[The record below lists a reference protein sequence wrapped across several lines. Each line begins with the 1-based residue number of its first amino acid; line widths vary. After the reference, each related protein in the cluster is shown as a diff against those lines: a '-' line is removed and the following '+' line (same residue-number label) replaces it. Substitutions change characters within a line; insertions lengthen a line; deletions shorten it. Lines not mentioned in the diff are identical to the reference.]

1 MRAQWQV
8 FHIWL
13 SRHNYKRWSSL
24 LHQFFKF
31 EISLW
36 NILSWY
42 LQIVSSQIYFPFGC
56 NLKTAN
62 STFMNLD
69 KILFS
74 YIYMGRISGCGQG
87 SLKPWVPH
95 RLRPANSPQKGSWP
109 GSHQNLPENEAET
122 VSKQEGSL
130 EIRSCVVG
138 RLAGGAEADRKWWER
153 ENPTR
158 PTSRGIRFQP
168 RVRECSY
175 LSVQIPLFIN

>member
-13 SRHNYKRWSSL
+13 SRYNYKRWSSL

-109 GSHQNLPENEAET
+109 GKSSEPSRKRGWDCVQARGEPGDPQLRGGEAGWRGW
-122 VSKQEGSL
+122 SGQEVMR
-130 EIRSCVVG
+130 E
-138 RLAGGAEADRKWWER
+138 RK
-153 ENPTR
+153 PH
-158 PTSRGIRFQP
+158 P
-168 RVRECSY
+168 SY
-175 LSVQIPLFIN
+175 Q